1 MSKQKNNEVIR
12 KNELGYLQTG
22 DYFIPDLKL
31 PQENRSIGK
40 YGRMHRD
47 YLQEHNL
54 IRVNDLVLEGTLW
67 TYLADLDEQAQN
79 RLQLIISQMQEEES
93 VNDELKE
100 TMATLIEQSVAQQ
113 FGEDTDYI
121 EVTKSEFTDT
131 AMELEL
137 AMDVTAMT
145 EANGGTSEDL
155 TIASFVTEM
164 EKSGMSCN

>member
-47 YLQEHNL
+47 YLQEHNP
-54 IRVNDLVLEGTLW
+54 IRFDDLLLEGKLW
-67 TYLADLDEQAQN
+67 TYLADLNEQAQN
-79 RLQLIISQMQEEES
+79 RLQLIIMQMQEAEC

-100 TMATLIEQSVAQQ
+100 NNQMAWVQAMNSIHNRAEEIVLHELVY
-113 FGEDTDYI
+113 GED
-121 EVTKSEFTDT
+121 
-131 AMELEL
+131 A
-137 AMDVTAMT
+137 
-145 EANGGTSEDL
+145 
-155 TIASFVTEM
+155 
-164 EKSGMSCN
+164 

>member
-47 YLQEHNL
+47 YLQEHNP
-54 IRVNDLVLEGTLW
+54 IRFDDLVLEGKLW
-67 TYLADLDEQAQN
+67 TYLADLNEQAQD
-79 RLQLIISQMQEEES
+79 RLQLIIRQMQEEES

-100 TMATLIEQSVAQQ
+100 NNQMAWVQAMNSIHNRAEEIVLHELVY
-113 FGEDTDYI
+113 GED
-121 EVTKSEFTDT
+121 V
-131 AMELEL
+131 
-137 AMDVTAMT
+137 
-145 EANGGTSEDL
+145 
-155 TIASFVTEM
+155 
-164 EKSGMSCN
+164 

>member
-47 YLQEHNL
+47 YLQEHNP
-54 IRVNDLVLEGTLW
+54 IRFDDLVLEGKLW
-67 TYLADLDEQAQN
+67 TYLADLNEQAQD
-79 RLQLIISQMQEEES
+79 RLQLIIRQMQEEES

-100 TMATLIEQSVAQQ
+100 DNQMAWVQAMNSIHNRAEEIVLHELVYR
-113 FGEDTDYI
+113 ED
-121 EVTKSEFTDT
+121 V
-131 AMELEL
+131 
-137 AMDVTAMT
+137 
-145 EANGGTSEDL
+145 
-155 TIASFVTEM
+155 
-164 EKSGMSCN
+164 